1 MFVSSFISLPVSK
14 ENARLTHDMLHTEK
28 PTKNRDSKIFLRYL
42 LDDNINPI
50 KLCPKF
56 YHKIITGIQIIHRL
70 NPKESFLPDNK
81 YDELTAFLGISHR
94 SYILVDELHLQCR

>member
-28 PTKNRDSKIFLRYL
+28 TTKKRDSKIFLRYL

-56 YHKIITGIQIIHRL
+56 YHRIIARIKII
-70 NPKESFLPDNK
+70 LPFEQCD
-81 YDELTAFLGISHR
+81 FFVSHPGLMV
-94 SYILVDELHLQCR
+94 S